1 METLIVYPDSKEKLN
16 SIKAFMKALNITFE
30 EAKTP
35 YNPEFVKKI
44 QEGDEDIIAG
54 RTKKIM
60 PDDVWK

>member
-16 SIKAFMKALNITFE
+16 SIKVFMKALNITFE

-35 YNPEFVKKI
+35 YDPEFVKKI
-44 QEGDEDIIAG
+44 QEGDKDIIAG
-54 RTKKIM
+54 RTKKIT

>member
-16 SIKAFMKALNITFE
+16 SIKAFMKALNISFE

-35 YNPEFVKKI
+35 YDSEFVEKI
-44 QEGDEDIIAG
+44 LEGDKDIIAG
-54 RTKKIM
+54 RTKKIK